1 LDFKVTG
8 LAVSDL
14 TDFLRRCPGTQS
26 CIIGSGKI
34 RANCEQS
41 GDPPLKKL
49 SIKFSLLLSVVPFA
63 LTILVPASIQAQF
76 DGQRPGSYSDTTT
89 ASVMAPSPFSSG
101 GGAST
106 RGSVIV
112 PPVNSTPRPF
122 SRMALGI
129 GISPL
134 GVAFQTTTN
143 FNSHIN
149 LRGSGNFFHYGI
161 NNFEAQ
167 GFNVNGKINL
177 ASAGA
182 SVDYY
187 PFHSGFRLSPGGL
200 FFNNNRASAN
210 FVVATGTSFSLD
222 DHNYYSATGANQVHG
237 KGDFGLG
244 NGRPAF
250 TMTTGWG
257 NTIPHSDRHFTFPFE
272 IGAAFAKAPTVALV
286 LTGDVCDAHGQNC
299 VDVATDPTA
308 QADLAAQVK
317 KYQNNVNFLKTYPI
331 VSFGVAYNFR
341 TRSGGWAR

>member
-1 LDFKVTG
+1 M
-8 LAVSDL
+8 
-14 TDFLRRCPGTQS
+14 
-26 CIIGSGKI
+26 
-34 RANCEQS
+34 
-41 GDPPLKKL
+41 KKL
-49 SIKFSLLLSVVPFA
+49 SIQLSLFMSAVPLALL
-63 LTILVPASIQAQF
+63 ILIPAPMQAQF
-76 DGQRPGSYSDTTT
+76 DGQKTDNG
-89 ASVMAPSPFSSG
+89 SSG
-101 GGAST
+101 YGDRYTLSAVSAEPASSAVGGGST
-106 RGSVIV
+106 RGGVIV
-112 PPVNSTPRPF
+112 PPVYGPRPF
-122 SRMALGI
+122 SRMALGVVV
-129 GISPL
+129 SPL
-134 GVAFQTTTN
+134 GVGFQTTTFVN
-143 FNSHIN
+143 QHIN

-222 DHNYYSATGANQVHG
+222 DHNYYSATGANEVHG
-237 KGDFGLG
+237 KGTFGLG

-257 NTIPHSDRHFTFPFE
+257 NTIPRSDRHFTFPFE
-272 IGAAFAKAPTVALV
+272 IGAAFAKAPTVALA